1 MEHKYKDIT
10 GFLNYEPF
18 YKEAVENGKDGDL
31 FVEIGCF
38 IGKSTSYLATEIA
51 NSGKKIEFHTMDL
64 WDYEMYSGPEK
75 IWYDESPEKK
85 LYDDPLKCFKH
96 NIKNVK
102 KYVQYFK
109 GDSKK
114 LVENYADNSIDFL
127 FIDGDHSPDG
137 FRKDLELWYPKIKN
151 GCVFAGHDYDHPG
164 IRGNVQE
171 FFKESVEDLDI
182 YQPWTLW
189 KVIKNAS
196 II

>member
-1 MEHKYKDIT
+1 MEHTYEKIT
-10 GFLNYEPF
+10 GFLNYTPF

-85 LYDDPLKCFKH
+85 LYDDPLECFKH
-96 NIKNVK
+96 NIENVK
-102 KYVQYFK
+102 DYVWYFK

-151 GCVFAGHDYDHPG
+151 GCVFSGHDYDHPG

-171 FFKESVEDLDI
+171 FFKEPIVDLDI